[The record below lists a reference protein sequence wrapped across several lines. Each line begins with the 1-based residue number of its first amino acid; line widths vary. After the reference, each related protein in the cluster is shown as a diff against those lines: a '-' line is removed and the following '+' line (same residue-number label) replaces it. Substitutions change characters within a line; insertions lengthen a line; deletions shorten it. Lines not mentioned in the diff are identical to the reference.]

1 MNALL
6 YRTTL
11 VLRASTSSSIG
22 HVNADVSVN
31 VGIVFRNRL
40 LKLMSLRIYPNKY
53 TTYILKYI
61 MVLEEPLLLVW
72 TQYTCIQCWNIRFKL
87 LSTGVAFLAGGS
99 IGERSGIELRS

>member
-11 VLRASTSSSIG
+11 VLRVSTSSSVG
-22 HVNADVSVN
+22 HVNAGVSVN
-31 VGIVFRNRL
+31 VGIVFGSRL
-40 LKLMSLRIYPNKY
+40 LNLKSLRNYPNKY
-53 TTYILKYI
+53 TTYILRYI

-72 TQYTCIQCWNIRFKL
+72 TQYTCIQGWNTRFKL
-87 LSTGVAFLAGGS
+87 VGAGVAFLAGGS